1 MAPWHS
7 RIGPQIPLWK
17 GQSGK
22 ERESD
27 HIVDELRKLGQ
38 LEGTKRAGEATDAAS
53 SASVSA
59 LNQGLAASRLGNV
72 PSPGPEMLA
81 AAHDMPVSHQPSE
94 SESHAPSALNLLAF
108 MEGLGSSKEAAPT
121 QEVARQADAKGV
133 WSRPSVAKALAVG
146 GLLAGAAAGA
156 FALGPAGLLLTMAA
170 EALAFAGGVL
180 ISKAQQQQLEEVNKQ
195 LHFQAN
201 HDPLTGLRNRG
212 SIFEFLGIEAEKS
225 SKTRAPLAIILGDL
239 DHFKSVNDNYGHLA
253 GDAVLREV
261 SRRIGAVL
269 RAQDAVGRYGG
280 EEILIV
286 LPDTPGGQAVLVAER
301 IRQLV
306 AEEPVKSEVG
316 SIPVTISLGVAA
328 ADNPVNVVQQ
338 ALVQAADEALYRAK
352 REGRNRVAFSKY
364 TG

>member
-1 MAPWHS
+1 M
-7 RIGPQIPLWK
+7 
-17 GQSGK
+17 
-22 ERESD
+22 
-27 HIVDELRKLGQ
+27 DELRKLGQ
-38 LEGTKRAGEATDAAS
+38 LDGTKRAGEASDAAS

-59 LNQGLAASRLGNV
+59 LNQGLAASRIGGV
-72 PSPGPEMLA
+72 PNSGPEMLPT
-81 AAHDMPVSHQPSE
+81 AHDMPVSHQPVENE
-94 SESHAPSALNLLAF
+94 SQAPSALNLLAF
-108 MEGLGSSKEAAPT
+108 MEGLGSSKEAAP
-121 QEVARQADAKGV
+121 AKEAAKQTDPKAV
-133 WSRPSVAKALAVG
+133 WSRPTVARALAVG

-239 DHFKSVNDNYGHLA
+239 DHFKSINDNYGHLA

-306 AEEPVKSEVG
+306 AEEPVKSDVG

>member
-1 MAPWHS
+1 M
-7 RIGPQIPLWK
+7 
-17 GQSGK
+17 
-22 ERESD
+22 
-27 HIVDELRKLGQ
+27 DELRKLGQ
-38 LEGTKRAGEATDAAS
+38 LDGTKRAGEATDAAS

-59 LNQGLAASRLGNV
+59 LNQGLAANRIGGV
-72 PSPGPEMLA
+72 PNSGPEMLP
-81 AAHDMPVSHQPSE
+81 AAHDMPVSHRPVDNE
-94 SESHAPSALNLLAF
+94 SQAPSALNLLAF
-108 MEGLGSSKEAAPT
+108 MEGLGSSKEATPT
-121 QEVARQADAKGV
+121 QEVARQADPKAV
-133 WSRPSVAKALAVG
+133 WARPNVARALAVG

-180 ISKAQQQQLEEVNKQ
+180 ISKAQQQQLEEANKQ

>member
-1 MAPWHS
+1 MDEVHKLRGVDGAARTEEGREAGAS
-7 RIGPQIPLWK
+7 ISALSANLAAGRIGNVSTPQ
-17 GQSGK
+17 
-22 ERESD
+22 
-27 HIVDELRKLGQ
+27 
-38 LEGTKRAGEATDAAS
+38 AT
-53 SASVSA
+53 
-59 LNQGLAASRLGNV
+59 
-72 PSPGPEMLA
+72 PEM
-81 AAHDMPVSHQPSE
+81 AAHDHAATPSPVEHEDNSPSG
-94 SESHAPSALNLLAF
+94 LNLFAF
-108 MEGLGSSKEAAPT
+108 MEGLQESKQAAPT
-121 QEVARQADAKGV
+121 QEVARQQQDPKAM
-133 WSRPSVAKALAVG
+133 WSRPNVAKALAVG

-212 SIFEFLGIEAEKS
+212 SIFEFLGIEAEKAS
-225 SKTRAPLAIILGDL
+225 RTRQPLAIIMGDL
-239 DHFKSVNDNYGHLA
+239 DHFKSINDTYGHLG
-253 GDAVLREV
+253 GDAVLRETA
-261 SRRIGAVL
+261 RRIGAVL

-286 LPDTPGGQAVLVAER
+286 LPDVPGGQAVLVAER

-306 AEEPVKSEVG
+306 AEEPVKCDMG

-328 ADNPVNVVQQ
+328 ADNVGTIIEKN
-338 ALVQAADEALYRAK
+338 LVAAADEALYRAK
-352 REGRNRVAFSKY
+352 REGRNRVAFAKY